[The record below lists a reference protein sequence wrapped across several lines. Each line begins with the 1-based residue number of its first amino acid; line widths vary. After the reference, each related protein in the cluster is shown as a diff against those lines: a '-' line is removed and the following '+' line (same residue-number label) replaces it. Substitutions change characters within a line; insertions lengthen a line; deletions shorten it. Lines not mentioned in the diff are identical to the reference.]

1 MTGVRDQGAGVREE
15 LKMPEWME
23 PYRELITNT
32 GGDSIENLMNDH
44 DTTCF
49 KNIIRAG
56 LIVSVD
62 SQICLLMRLRQK
74 GLLK

>member
-1 MTGVRDQGAGVREE
+1 V
-15 LKMPEWME
+15 
-23 PYRELITNT
+23 
-32 GGDSIENLMNDH
+32 DSIENLMNDH